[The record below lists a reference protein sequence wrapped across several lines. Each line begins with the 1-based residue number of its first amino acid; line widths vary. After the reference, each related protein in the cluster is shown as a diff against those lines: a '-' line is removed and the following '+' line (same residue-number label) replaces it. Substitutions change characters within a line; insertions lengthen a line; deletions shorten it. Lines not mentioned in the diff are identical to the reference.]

1 MPDGNTG
8 KLYDAERMRE
18 VPPGEDE
25 RRRDLLGLMKQSPI
39 PDGEKLLN
47 LGLYLLKPEVA
58 RMIFLH
64 EVYQRMLDVPGV
76 IMEFGVRW
84 GQNLALFEAF
94 RGIYEPFNISR
105 KIIGFDTFEGFP
117 AVSEYDA
124 GVSPGDYTVTRGY
137 EEYLE
142 SLLATREQEGT
153 VPHIKKFELIKG
165 DASVTVEKYLEDN
178 QETVIAMAYFDMD
191 IYRPTKV
198 VMEAI
203 KPYLCRGSVVVL
215 DELADNNWPGETVA
229 LREAFDL
236 NNLRL
241 IHTRYSSKRAY
252 FVWE

>member
-1 MPDGNTG
+1 MSDRNGG
-8 KLYDAERMRE
+8 KLYDAARMQE
-18 VPPGEDE
+18 VPGEEED
-25 RRRDLLGLMKQSPI
+25 RRRDLLGLMKESPI
-39 PDGEKLLN
+39 PDAEKLNN

-64 EVYQRMLDVPGV
+64 EVYQRILDVPGV

-84 GQNLALFEAF
+84 GQNLALLEAF
-94 RGIYEPFNISR
+94 RGIYEPFNSSR

-124 GVSPGDYTVTRGY
+124 GVSPGDFTVTKGY
-137 EEYLE
+137 EEHLE

-153 VPHIKKFELIKG
+153 LRHVKKFELVKG
-165 DASVTVEKYLEDN
+165 DASINIEKYLDVN
-178 QETVIAMAYFDMD
+178 QETIIALAYFDMD
-191 IYRPTKV
+191 IYHPTKA

-215 DELADNNWPGETVA
+215 DELSDVNWPGETVA
-229 LREAFDL
+229 LRETFGL

-241 IHTRYSSKRAY
+241 IHTPYSSKRGY